1 MQNNPYANIT
11 LKAQFTK
18 NEDCIIFLLILKS
31 GNLATCSQDKEIN
44 IFEKDS
50 FNLLLS
56 WTGHLNSI
64 NCICEL
70 NNSRLAS
77 CSDDKR
83 IAIWQYDIHLQN
95 VVQEIIFIAHNSF
108 INKIITLNDGNIAS
122 CSEDKYIYIWNS
134 SPPYE
139 KKCTLEGHASEVT
152 SIIQLKDG
160 KILSTNSKY
169 NEGILKI
176 WKLELIKSQEGKENY
191 EIKSQETMN
200 NVFCHCINSLVE
212 LNDNKVA
219 VGGYRIIRIVN
230 INTKQIILNIECHN
244 SLISAL
250 VVMNDGCIVSASEEG
265 NISIINK
272 INYKLLKCIESAH
285 DLIIFSLCC
294 LEDNTL
300 CSASKDGVVKVWE
313 Y

>member
-1 MQNNPYANIT
+1 MQNNPYQNIK
-11 LKAQFTK
+11 LKNKFIR
-18 NEDCIIFLLILKS
+18 NEDCIIFLLKLKT
-31 GNLATCSQDKEIN
+31 GNLATCSQDREIN
-44 IFEKDS
+44 IFEKET

-83 IAIWQYDIHLQN
+83 ISIWQYDIPLKK
-95 VVQEIIFIAHNSF
+95 VIQEIIFIAHNSF
-108 INKIITLNDGNIAS
+108 INKIISLNDGNIAS
-122 CSEDKYIYIWNS
+122 CSEDKCIYIWNS

-139 KKCTLEGHASEVT
+139 KKCSLIGHISEVT
-152 SIIQLKDG
+152 SILQLKDG
-160 KILSTNSKY
+160 KIISTSSKN

-176 WKLELIKSQEGKENY
+176 WTLELIKSEEGQDYYN
-191 EIKSQETMN
+191 IINQETMRK
-200 NVFCHCINSLVE
+200 VFCHCINSLAE
-212 LNDNKVA
+212 LDNGKVA
-219 VGGYRIIRIVN
+219 VGGYKIIRIVD
-230 INTKQIILNIECHN
+230 INTRQIMLNIECHN

-250 VVMNDGCIVSASEEG
+250 VVMNDKCIVSASEEG
-265 NISIINK
+265 NIVIINK
-272 INYKLLKCIESAH
+272 VNYNLLKSIESAH

-294 LEDNTL
+294 LDDNTL
-300 CSASKDGVVKVWE
+300 CSSSKDGVIKIWD